1 LRENLQLEIRRLH
14 EELGITFI
22 YVTHDQEEALVMSD
36 RIAVMNQGRI
46 EQLGTPIDL
55 YDRPNS
61 RFVAEFIGES
71 NFLEGTA
78 LDGGDHVN
86 PVRVGDEVISAVGRE
101 DVTSG
106 MPVVLAVRPEKL
118 SFAEERPEEPLAPLN
133 RLGATVREGT
143 FIGEMR
149 RYVVETERG
158 LRLTLKQPL
167 RYGIRYYEPGD
178 RVELEWHV
186 EDTRIVSIATD

>member
-1 LRENLQLEIRRLH
+1 LQLEIRRLH
-14 EELGITFI
+14 EDLGITFI

-46 EQLGTPIDL
+46 EQLGSPIDL

-71 NFLEGTA
+71 NFLDGTA
-78 LDGGDHVN
+78 LDGGDRIN
-86 PVRVGDEVISAVGRE
+86 PVRVGDDVISAVGRD
-101 DVTSG
+101 DVKTG

-118 SFAEERPEEPLAPLN
+118 SFAEERPAEPLTPLN
-133 RLGATVREGT
+133 RLIATVREGT

-149 RYVVETERG
+149 RYVVETEGG

-167 RYGIRYYEPGD
+167 RYGIRHFEPGD
-178 RVELEWHV
+178 RVELVWHV

>member
-1 LRENLQLEIRRLH
+1 
-14 EELGITFI
+14 
-22 YVTHDQEEALVMSD
+22 MSD
-36 RIAVMNQGRI
+36 RIAVMNHGRI
-46 EQLGTPIDL
+46 EQLGSPIDL

-71 NFLEGTA
+71 NFLEGIA
-78 LDGGDHVN
+78 LDGGDRVN
-86 PVRVGDEVISAVGRE
+86 PVRVGEEVISAVGRE

-118 SFAEERPEEPLAPLN
+118 SFAEERVSEPLAPLN
-133 RLGATVREGT
+133 RLSATVREGT

-167 RYGIRYYEPGD
+167 RYGIRHYEPGD